1 MATSNLNRD
10 IGTEDLKI
18 EELVKLLRED
28 KYLVPTFQREF
39 VWEPDNILKLW
50 DSIFR
55 FYPVGSILY
64 WETDTFLQT
73 HRKLGGFVFPH
84 DEDTVRRF
92 KDWKYILDG
101 QQRATSLLVCMMGGK
116 GRVADNDHFD
126 YTLYFDATTAKFF
139 FAGELGRFKKTVRQE
154 FLIRVRDVSN
164 WSFTFY
170 KEIAAVEGFNSTI
183 EHNLQQLS
191 RMFTD
196 YKLSV
201 IRIKGVEVGEVCE
214 IFERINQEGKKLDPI
229 DIIVARTYRRE
240 DSTTGQPG
248 FYLRDDLKALKEVLV
263 SKGNQFQHLDDLTI
277 VQMFALCLR
286 KTHTTGRN
294 PFGITPAALDNLT
307 AEHFQQ
313 HWAECRKT
321 ILETIK
327 FLCDLK
333 IQGPAMLP
341 FGYLALPLCHYFH
354 GNSKPNRDL
363 VRQWFWRNTFG
374 LEDFR
379 SSTDVYNYCENF
391 FTPLE
396 QGKDVTIPRLEISRA
411 RLVGAKYNHRNALSR
426 AVLAF
431 LANQGPIDFS
441 DPIVAPPLRCRR
453 SITMPFFENSLGIP
467 ADLDAFLL
475 ALASFLGAIFASFFG
490 AAGLAAFLALGA
502 SAFLL
507 APFFE
512 DAFFGAAGAPCSA
525 TAAVSVVSVAVAS
538 ASVFMFAPV
547 FHFAAA
553 SYVTIDHSGA
563 PRRQA
568 ESAKSTLLFS
578 AQFPCQQ

>member
-1 MATSNLNRD
+1 MASSNLNRD

-39 VWEPDNILKLW
+39 VWEPENILKLW

-84 DEDTVRRF
+84 DEDTVRKF

-116 GRVADNDHFD
+116 GRVADNNNFD

-139 FAGELGRFKKTVRQE
+139 FAGELDRLKKSVRGE
-154 FLIRVRDVSN
+154 FLIRVRDVPN

-170 KEIAAVEGFNSTI
+170 RDIAAIDGFNATI
-183 EHNLQQLS
+183 EHNLQQIS

-240 DSTTGQPG
+240 DPAKGQAG
-248 FYLRDDLKALKEVLV
+248 FYLRDNLKALKDVLAG
-263 SKGNQFQHLDDLTI
+263 KGNQFQHLDDLTI

-286 KTHTTGRN
+286 KMHTTGRN

-307 AEHFQQ
+307 ADHFQQ
-313 HWAECRKT
+313 HWAECKKT

-341 FGYLALPLCHYFH
+341 FAYLALPLCQYFH
-354 GNSKPNRDL
+354 CNTKPNRD
-363 VRQWFWRNTFG
+363 VARQWFWRNAFG

-391 FTPLE
+391 FGPLE
-396 QGKDVTIPRLEISRA
+396 QGKDVTVPRLEISRA
-411 RLVGAKYNHRNALSR
+411 RLVGAKYNHRNSLSR

-441 DPIVAPPLRCRR
+441 DPSADVLDNVYLLLSQAPNLHHIYPQSFLAQVAGL
-453 SITMPFFENSLGIP
+453 P
-467 ADLDAFLL
+467 ADASIDSLMNICFLRARTNIQIGNQNPL
-475 ALASFLGAIFASFFG
+475 VYF
-490 AAGLAAFLALGA
+490 
-502 SAFLL
+502 SAFQSVKNFDSILQSHL
-507 APFFE
+507 IPPDYTKKPGFTATDYREFLFE
-512 DAFFGAAGAPCSA
+512 RAQLFAEELRRGLPDVE
-525 TAAVSVVSVAVAS
+525 VSLV
-538 ASVFMFAPV
+538 
-547 FHFAAA
+547 
-553 SYVTIDHSGA
+553 D
-563 PRRQA
+563 
-568 ESAKSTLLFS
+568 
-578 AQFPCQQ
+578 